1 MFLIPCFH
9 FIFLAVVGLY
19 CCTGHSL
26 VAVNGYSSLCGLF
39 TELPS
44 LVVELGVRVSGLAAC
59 RLSSGAQA

>member
-9 FIFLAVVGLY
+9 FIFLAVVGLH

-39 TELPS
+39 TELLS
-44 LVVELGVRVSGLAAC
+44 LVELEVRVSVLAAC
-59 RLSSGAQA
+59 GLSSDAQA